1 MCIVLLMKIQGY
13 IIKTTDREDSR
24 SLDTLRLL
32 SRL

>member
-1 MCIVLLMKIQGY
+1 MIMVMKIQGY
-13 IIKTTDREDSR
+13 IIDTSDRDDSR

>member
-1 MCIVLLMKIQGY
+1 MKIQGY
-13 IIKTTDREDSR
+13 IIDTSDRDDSR